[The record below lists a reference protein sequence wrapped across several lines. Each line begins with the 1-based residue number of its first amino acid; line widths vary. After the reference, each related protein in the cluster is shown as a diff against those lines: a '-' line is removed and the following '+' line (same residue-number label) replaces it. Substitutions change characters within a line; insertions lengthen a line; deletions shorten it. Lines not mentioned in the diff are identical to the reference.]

1 MNEIEKLAFA
11 LQHFAGLEEYDFQPS
26 LVVCLVGHSHLLPEY
41 WFALSEVHFCTP
53 KSWFAVGNS
62 HLFP

>member
-26 LVVCLVGHSHLLPEY
+26 LVVCLVGSS
-41 WFALSEVHFCTP
+41 FLSAHELVCL
-53 KSWFAVGNS
+53 VGNS